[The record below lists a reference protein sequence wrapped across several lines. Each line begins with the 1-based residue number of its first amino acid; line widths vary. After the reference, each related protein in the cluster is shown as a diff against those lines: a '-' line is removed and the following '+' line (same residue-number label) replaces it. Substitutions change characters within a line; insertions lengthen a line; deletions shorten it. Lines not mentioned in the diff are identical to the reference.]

1 MQGKHPWNM
10 LPEVFKPPID
20 AWILVSTP
28 PSDAK

>member
-10 LPEVFKPPID
+10 LPGVLKPSID
-20 AWILVSTP
+20 TRILVSTP

>member
-10 LPEVFKPPID
+10 LPEVLKLLID
-20 AWILVSTP
+20 TWTLVSTP